1 MNWADGINIFLSA
14 SVLILTF
21 AMFKLNK
28 TMTKIAEDD
37 KKEKTDHSLTVTLPM
52 SYGAQPNGGFHL
64 RDIAI
69 VNNKNK
75 TENIYK
81 IFLKKDGKEIPFWH
95 AIQVPL
101 VVPPYDCK
109 LVTANAK
116 NPFFKDLTQ
125 FQFFA
130 VTNDK
135 TVELDKNINCYDKPF
150 DKQEAQ

>member
-1 MNWADGINIFLSA
+1 MTWADGINIFLSG

-28 TMTKIAEDD
+28 TMTKFAEDD
-37 KKEKTDHSLTVTLPM
+37 KKEKTGHSLIVTLPM
-52 SYGAQPNGGFHL
+52 SYRAQPNGGFHL
-64 RDIAI
+64 RDVAI

-81 IFLKKDGKEIPFWH
+81 IFLKKDGKEIPFWQALH
-95 AIQVPL
+95 VPL
-101 VVPPYDCK
+101 VIPPYDCK
-109 LVTANAK
+109 LVTSNDK
-116 NPFFKDLTQ
+116 HPFFEDLTQ

-135 TVELDKNINCYDKPF
+135 TVELSKNIDCYNKPL
-150 DKQEAQ
+150 DN

>member
-1 MNWADGINIFLSA
+1 MNWADCINIFLSA

-37 KKEKTDHSLTVTLPM
+37 KKEKTGHSLIVTLPM

-64 RDIAI
+64 KDVAI

-75 TENIYK
+75 TENIYR
-81 IFLKKDGKEIPFWH
+81 IFLRKDDKDIPFWNAVH
-95 AIQVPL
+95 VPL
-101 VVPPYDCK
+101 VIPPYDCK

-116 NPFFKDLTQ
+116 NPFFTDLTQ
-125 FQFFA
+125 FQFYA

-135 TVELDKNINCYDKPF
+135 TVELNKNIDCYNKPIE
-150 DKQEAQ
+150 KIEN

>member
-1 MNWADGINIFLSA
+1 MDWASWINVVLSGA
-14 SVLILTF
+14 MLWLTIAIL
-21 AMFKLNK
+21 KLNK
-28 TMTKIAEDD
+28 TMTKLAEDD
-37 KKEKTDHSLTVTLPM
+37 KKEKTGHSLIVTLPM

-64 RDIAI
+64 RDVAI

-75 TENIYK
+75 TENIYR
-81 IFLKKDGKEIPFWH
+81 IFLRKDGKDIPFWN
-95 AIQVPL
+95 AVNVPL
-101 VVPPYDCK
+101 VIPPYDCK